1 MFHIRE
7 MGKGEHM
14 DKELQMLS
22 YISQN
27 ERVTQRQLAATSGLS
42 LGSVNALLQSMINKD
57 YIQVQTV
64 NARTL
69 RYVLTPLGK
78 EVKAQ
83 KTYEEVVVSFQMISK
98 VRAMTKRIIEE
109 QIDKGYRKFYLYGDH
124 DEVYKLVKMSLI
136 EAKRLHQVSY
146 TVIDSIDDIVDED
159 GIIITWHNKDELVSQ
174 PYLVFNVLSD
184 VV

>member
-1 MFHIRE
+1 
-7 MGKGEHM
+7 M

-22 YISQN
+22 HISQN
-27 ERVTQRQLAATSGLS
+27 ERVTQRQLAKTSGLS
-42 LGSVNALLQSMINKD
+42 LGSINALLQSMVSKG
-57 YIQVQTV
+57 YVQVHTV
-64 NARTL
+64 NSRTL

-78 EVKAQ
+78 EVKEQ

-98 VRAMTKRIIEE
+98 VRSMTKHIIEE
-109 QIDKGYRKFYLYGDH
+109 QIEKGYHRFYLYGEH

-136 EAKRLHQVSY
+136 EAKRIHQVSY
-146 TVIDSIDDIVDED
+146 TEIGSVEDINDVD
-159 GIIITWHNKDELVSQ
+159 GIIITWHNKDELISV

>member
-1 MFHIRE
+1 
-7 MGKGEHM
+7 M

-22 YISQN
+22 HISQN
-27 ERVTQRQLAATSGLS
+27 ERVTQRQLAKTSGLS
-42 LGSVNALLQSMINKD
+42 LGSINALLQNMTNKG

-83 KTYEEVVVSFQMISK
+83 KTYEEVVISFQMISK
-98 VRAMTKRIIEE
+98 VRSMTKQIVHE
-109 QIDKGYRKFYLYGDH
+109 QIEKGYNRFYLYGEH

-136 EAKRLHQVSY
+136 EAKRLHQATYAEIESV
-146 TVIDSIDDIVDED
+146 DDMNDAD
-159 GIIITWHNKDELVSQ
+159 GIIITWHNKDELVSL